1 MIMLQTEEAK
11 QIPDDCFKR
20 IELNEELNVGESL
33 TLCLLLI

>member
-1 MIMLQTEEAK
+1 MLQIEEAR

-20 IELNEELNVGESL
+20 IELDEELNIGESL